1 MSVSGRVGYELS
13 RGVILV
19 VGDFGFVGGIMCWSR
34 GVFSKCGEYGKNK
47 KIGVDLGF
55 IPKNL
60 KHYSNDYHTGT
71 LPEFF

>member
-1 MSVSGRVGYELS
+1 MSVSGRVDYELS

-55 IPKNL
+55 IPLMFYKL
-60 KHYSNDYHTGT
+60 APSGKC
-71 LPEFF
+71 

>member
-13 RGVILV
+13 RGVILD

-55 IPKNL
+55 IPNIRR
-60 KHYSNDYHTGT
+60 
-71 LPEFF
+71 

>member
-19 VGDFGFVGGIMCWSR
+19 VGDFDFVGGIMCWSR

-47 KIGVDLGF
+47 KLVSISDLS
-55 IPKNL
+55 L
-60 KHYSNDYHTGT
+60 
-71 LPEFF
+71 

>member
-19 VGDFGFVGGIMCWSR
+19 VGDFDFVGGIMCWSR

-55 IPKNL
+55 IP
-60 KHYSNDYHTGT
+60 
-71 LPEFF
+71 

>member
-1 MSVSGRVGYELS
+1 MSASGRVDYELS

-19 VGDFGFVGGIMCWSR
+19 GGDLGFVGGLRCRSR

-55 IPKNL
+55 IPFL
-60 KHYSNDYHTGT
+60 
-71 LPEFF
+71 

>member
-34 GVFSKCGEYGKNK
+34 GVFSKCGEYGA
-47 KIGVDLGF
+47 LA
-55 IPKNL
+55 KNL
-60 KHYSNDYHTGT
+60 WRSRVYS
-71 LPEFF
+71 